1 MKRGKKILII
11 VIVIV
16 ALIVVGKLIIDA
28 SKKNSSDLGT
38 SNLAT
43 AEVTRGSLKVT
54 VSGNGKV
61 EFLERE
67 DLVAKTIATVSKV
80 NVSDGDFVKKG
91 DIIAQIDMS
100 DIISAKQDELKILKN
115 RIDLQQ
121 VSVKEQVRSL
131 DEIKRIKDNTT
142 VASDYTGILSEFT
155 IRAGDNVLEDQRY
168 GAIKDNSK
176 VKLTLPFEKSQIANL
191 KIGHRVNIYLIDYLD
206 KDVKTQ
212 GEVVSIKNSQDGG
225 QVIADVEVVLDL
237 KDGFEA
243 GANASFSV
251 MVNGIVIPPLTTGKI
266 EWIDTYT
273 LNSKEK
279 GRVKEVF
286 VEQGDEITKGDIIFT
301 LENKNIDLDIEKAQY
316 ALEGAQI
323 ELDNLNEQLRR
334 LNNDLDD
341 IIAESF
347 IESPFDG
354 RVSNLEIKQGDDT
367 EIGTIIATVYSN
379 AELVVPIQIDELD
392 ITKVEVGQSAEV
404 RLDALQDGIFTGK
417 VDDIAIEGVN
427 TMGIGSFE
435 VVIQLSDY
443 KGIKPGMSANVE
455 ILISEKAHALIL
467 PIEAVRQ
474 VDDEYMVKIA
484 KNDESQGADTVQEQM
499 VLVKVGLVS
508 DSFVEILEGLSEGD
522 EVIIAGQ
529 EPSYDFMMPGMYI
542 EQ

>member
-43 AEVTRGSLKVT
+43 VEVTRGSLKVT

-251 MVNGIVIPPLTTGKI
+251 MVNGTVIPPLTTGKI

-522 EVIIAGQ
+522 EVIIAGK